1 MDAAKLQELRLHFEA
16 VASIIGE
23 QLSRAN
29 HHVLAL
35 VAKWDKTDLIP
46 GLSDMDFRII
56 CDDRTTV
63 DDWVEIDR
71 AMGRIHLQ
79 MVRAHPEW
87 NRINEH
93 TAGCGLTVAEVM
105 DKSFY
110 SPEYAVW
117 HLWWG
122 QGQWLDDLRSYLAVR
137 PFGYSDEY
145 FHLSRFLSYY
155 SPYIHGIDPGHN
167 LGVFEN
173 KYPLHSRCWHYF
185 APPML

>member
-1 MDAAKLQELRLHFEA
+1 MDASRLEELRLHFEA
-16 VASIIGE
+16 VASILGE

-35 VAKWDKTDLIP
+35 VAKWDKTDLVP

-56 CDDRTTV
+56 CDDQTTV

-71 AMGRIHLQ
+71 VMGRIHLQ

-105 DKSFY
+105 NKSFY
-110 SPEYAVW
+110 TPEYAVW

-122 QGQWLDDLRSYLAVR
+122 QGQWLDRI
-137 PFGYSDEY
+137 DE
-145 FHLSRFLSYY
+145 H
-155 SPYIHGIDPGHN
+155 
-167 LGVFEN
+167 
-173 KYPLHSRCWHYF
+173 
-185 APPML
+185 